1 MVSSWA
7 AIAGG
12 DVAEHDLDRLCQAK
26 RGQARGV
33 ELEHHLGLD
42 WASVFDH
49 FLPIFSDP
57 EGPCFDGQTLLAAM
71 AAHTSRLRCGV
82 IVTGVT
88 YRHPAVLANMAVTI
102 DHVSGGRLELGMGAP
117 GTSSSTSSTGSP
129 SCRSPCGPRCSGRPR

>member
-1 MVSSWA
+1 
-7 AIAGG
+7 
-12 DVAEHDLDRLCQAK
+12 
-26 RGQARGV
+26 V

-57 EGPCFDGQTLLAAM
+57 GGPSFDGQTLLAAM
-71 AAHTSRLRCGV
+71 AAHTSRIRYGV

-102 DHVSGGRLELGMGAP
+102 DHVSGGRLELGMGAAWYELEHDQYGIAFP
-117 GTSSSTSSTGSP
+117 PIGVRAEMLREAALICKSMWTKKRTTFEGSTTG
-129 SCRSPCGPRCSGRPR
+129 